1 MTSFTP
7 KVFEVGKPATIECDI
22 VYNDK
27 EKIKLTT
34 LYFVNDIGALN
45 EIGDNND
52 DEVFENNPVNDR
64 ADISIKAKKI
74 EIKFKEL
81 RYNDKFTFL
90 CKASGAHEDF
100 SIVKLLIVQLQ
111 FKMLKA
117 VSYTHLTLPT
127 IYSV

>member
-7 KVFEVGKPATIECDI
+7 KVFEVGKPATIGCDI

-27 EKIKLTT
+27 ERIKLTA

-45 EIGDNND
+45 EIGDDN
-52 DEVFENNPVNDR
+52 VLKLNPIKDR
-64 ADISIKAKKI
+64 AAITIKFDKV

-90 CKASGAHEDF
+90 CKATGISADV
-100 SIVKLLIVQLQ
+100 SNSQIINRTVAVLSLI
-111 FKMLKA
+111 
-117 VSYTHLTLPT
+117 H
-127 IYSV
+127 I